1 MKIRL
6 LIFIVSALVVVLSA
20 ESKKAYLKP
29 ARGVKNLKFLNV
41 HEKEVVI
48 ELNRARSNPKA
59 YAAFL
64 MELKKSYQDYYF
76 VGSDK
81 KLYLTREGVSAVNE
95 AIRFLKSTKPLKP
108 LRISKGLSLAAKTHV
123 KDQGTRGRTGHRGS
137 DRSMPLQRMNRF
149 GKWKVISG
157 ENLCYG
163 FRTPRQIV
171 MHLIIDDG
179 IKDRNHRK
187 NIFEPLFKLIG
198 VSCGYHSRLKWMCVM
213 DFAGGYLEKR
223 K

>member
-1 MKIRL
+1 V
-6 LIFIVSALVVVLSA
+6 FVLSA
-20 ESKKAYLKP
+20 ESKNPYLKR
-29 ARGVKNLKFLNV
+29 AKGVKNLNFLNT

-48 ELNRARSNPKA
+48 ELNRARTNPKA

-64 MELKKSYQDYYF
+64 IELKKSYQDYYF
-76 VGSDK
+76 VGPNK
-81 KLYLTREGVSAVNE
+81 KLYLTKEGVSAVNE
-95 AIRFLKSTKPLKP
+95 AIRFLKSTKPLKS
-108 LRISKGLSLAAKTHV
+108 LKVSKGLSLAAKTHV
-123 KDQGTRGRTGHRGS
+123 KDQGTKGRTGHRGS
-137 DRSMPLQRMNRF
+137 DRSMPMQRMSRF

-163 FRTPRQIV
+163 YKSPRQIV

-187 NIFEPLFKLIG
+187 NIFEPLFQIIG
-198 VSCGYHSRLKWMCVM
+198 ISCGYHSRLKWMCVM
-213 DFAGGYLEKR
+213 DFAGGFLEK